1 MSWKTSTFITEN
13 ENLFLLRLWL
23 IWKLSRINKDRLVH
37 NWSSVKSPNIVIK
50 WVTRDKHAKKMTYP
64 DYSETDIE
72 DVRIS
77 DWNQGKGE
85 TQYTVKKIDRYTWMG
100 IKSRIWTGREDRTD
114 LFFLTLRFAF
124 RQSERQLQ
132 LFLLL
137 QLLFAFSGRGLQ
149 TNSYRSKREMQ
160 IFTIG
165 QFWRA
170 QALIY
175 FRFSQ
180 IFPRFSPNFL
190 GWSHY
195 CWWKSNCPD
204 LNLPPQDD
212 FCGYRI
218 LCQET

>member
-50 WVTRDKHAKKMTYP
+50 WVTRDKHAKKWDITIIVKQILKMCEYP
-64 DYSETDIE
+64 TEIK
-72 DVRIS
+72 
-77 DWNQGKGE
+77 GKE
-85 TQYTVKKIDRYTWMG
+85 KLNIPWKIIDRYTWMG

-212 FCGYRI
+212 FCGFRI